1 MPKKIAKGFTIIEL
15 LVVLAVIGVFT
26 VIAYPNISNW
36 ITDRNVKKEVYETVA
51 FIKERKA
58 EVTSGKYGMVQ
69 VLLNDQLEVFTMSPE
84 KFFDIYKDFSSPYSS
99 HKQNYTCGFSD
110 TAGFTIQSK
119 YSSHDFGVNASNS
132 NVNVYPS
139 AYHNPM
145 RSAICI
151 TKDGSIAY
159 YRENQNFQIKDTDLA
174 DKDATGQ
181 KVDAFVFCSKS
192 NTSDSSCKYNSSD
205 EFRYMITLDRFQN
218 IKVFK
223 YNKNKNKWMKIDG

>member
-1 MPKKIAKGFTIIEL
+1 MVKKKKSNGFTIIEL
-15 LVVLAVIGVFT
+15 LVVLAVIGVFAG
-26 VIAYPNISNW
+26 IAYPNISNW
-36 ITDRNVKKEVYETVA
+36 ITDRNVKKEVYETVT

-58 EVTSGKYGMVQ
+58 EVTSGKYGMTQ

-84 KFFDIYKDFSSPYSS
+84 KFSDIYKDFSSPYPS

-110 TAGFTIQSK
+110 TAGFTIESK

-151 TKDGSIAY
+151 TKDGSIDY
-159 YRENQNFQIKDTDLA
+159 YRPNQNFQVND
-174 DKDATGQ
+174 DATGK

-192 NTSDSSCKYNSSD
+192 NTKDSWCNYNSNYD
-205 EFRYMITLDRFQN
+205 FRYMITLDRFQN
-218 IKVFK
+218 IKIFK
-223 YNKNKNKWMKIDG
+223 YNKSKNKWMKIDG

>member
-1 MPKKIAKGFTIIEL
+1 MKKKKSNGFTIIEL

-26 VIAYPNISNW
+26 GIAYPNISNW
-36 ITDRNVKKEVYETVA
+36 ITDRNVKKEVYETVT

-58 EVTSGKYGMVQ
+58 EVTSGKYGMTQ

-84 KFFDIYKDFSSPYSS
+84 KFSDIYKDFSSPYPS

-110 TAGFTIQSK
+110 TAGFTIESK

-151 TKDGSIAY
+151 TKDGSIDY
-159 YRENQNFQIKDTDLA
+159 YRPNQNFQVND
-174 DKDATGQ
+174 DATGK

-192 NTSDSSCKYNSSD
+192 NTKDSWCNYNSNYD
-205 EFRYMITLDRFQN
+205 FRYMITLDRFQN
-218 IKVFK
+218 IKIFK
-223 YNKNKNKWMKIDG
+223 YNKSKNKWMKIDG

>member
-1 MPKKIAKGFTIIEL
+1 MIIKKNQIKGFTILEL

-36 ITDRNVKKEVYETVA
+36 ITDRNVKKEVYETVT
-51 FIKERKA
+51 FIKERKS

-84 KFFDIYKDFSSPYSS
+84 KFSDIYKDFSSPYPT

-110 TAGFTIQSK
+110 TAGFTIESK

-145 RSAICI
+145 RTAICI
-151 TKDGSIAY
+151 TKDGSIKY
-159 YRENQNFQIKDTDLA
+159 DKQNQNFQIDDN
-174 DKDATGQ
+174 ATGK

-192 NTSDSSCKYNSSD
+192 NTQDSWCNYNSNYD
-205 EFRYMITLDRFQN
+205 FRYMITLDSFQN
-218 IKVFK
+218 IKIFK
-223 YNKNKNKWMKIDG
+223 YNKSKNKWNKIDG

>member
-1 MPKKIAKGFTIIEL
+1 MPKKIVKGFTIIEL
-15 LVVLAVIGVFT
+15 LVVLAVIGVFAGF
-26 VIAYPNISNW
+26 AYPNISNW
-36 ITDRNVKKEVYETVA
+36 ITDREVKKEVYETVI
-51 FIKERKA
+51 FIKERKK

-84 KFFDIYKDFSSPYSS
+84 TYFQIYKGFSSRYPT

-110 TAGFTIQSK
+110 TAGFTIESK

-139 AYHNPM
+139 AQHNPM

-151 TKDGSIAY
+151 TKDGSIEY
-159 YRENQNFQIKDTDLA
+159 DKQYQNFRTKDE
-174 DKDATGQ
+174 ATGS

-192 NTSDSSCKYNSSD
+192 NTTEKTCKHNSSSD
-205 EFRYMITLDRFQN
+205 YRYMITLDRFQN
-218 IKVFK
+218 IKIFK
-223 YNKNKNKWMKIDG
+223 YSKKYTKNNGWMLIDG

>member
-1 MPKKIAKGFTIIEL
+1 MVKKKKSNGFTIIEL
-15 LVVLAVIGVFT
+15 LVVLAVIGVFAG
-26 VIAYPNISNW
+26 IAYPNISNW
-36 ITDRNVKKEVYETVA
+36 ITDRNVKKEVYETVT

-84 KFFDIYKDFSSPYSS
+84 KFSDIYKDFSSPYPS

-110 TAGFTIQSK
+110 TAGFTIESK

-151 TKDGSIAY
+151 TKDGSIDY
-159 YRENQNFQIKDTDLA
+159 YRPNQNFQVND
-174 DKDATGQ
+174 DATGK

-192 NTSDSSCKYNSSD
+192 NTTESTCKYNSSSD
-205 EFRYMITLDRFQN
+205 YRYMITLDRFQN

-223 YNKNKNKWMKIDG
+223 YSKKYTKNNGWMKIDG

>member
-1 MPKKIAKGFTIIEL
+1 MVKKKKSNGFTIIEL
-15 LVVLAVIGVFT
+15 LVVLAVIGVFAG
-26 VIAYPNISNW
+26 IAYPNISNW
-36 ITDRNVKKEVYETVA
+36 ITDRNVKKEVYETVT

-84 KFFDIYKDFSSPYSS
+84 KFSDIYKDFSSPYPS

-110 TAGFTIQSK
+110 TAGFTIESK

-151 TKDGSIAY
+151 TKDGSIDY
-159 YRENQNFQIKDTDLA
+159 YRPNQNFQVND
-174 DKDATGQ
+174 DATGK

-192 NTSDSSCKYNSSD
+192 NTKDSWCNYNSNYD
-205 EFRYMITLDRFQN
+205 FRYMITLDRFQN

-223 YNKNKNKWMKIDG
+223 YSKKYTKNNGWMKIDG

>member
-1 MPKKIAKGFTIIEL
+1 MKKNAFTILEL
-15 LVVLAVIGVFT
+15 LVVLAVIGVFAG
-26 VIAYPNISNW
+26 IAYPNISNW

-84 KFFDIYKDFSSPYSS
+84 KFSQIYKGFNSPYSS

-110 TAGFTIQSK
+110 TAGFTIESK

-145 RSAICI
+145 RTAICI
-151 TKDGSIAY
+151 TKDGSIDY
-159 YRENQNFQIKDTDLA
+159 YRQNQNFQIND
-174 DKDATGQ
+174 DATGK

-192 NTSDSSCKYNSSD
+192 NTRDSWCNYNSNYD
-205 EFRYMITLDRFQN
+205 FRYMITLDRFQN
-218 IKVFK
+218 IKIFK
-223 YNKNKNKWMKIDG
+223 YNKKKNKWIKIDG

>member
-1 MPKKIAKGFTIIEL
+1 MQKKKLLKGFTIIEL
-15 LVVLAVIGVFT
+15 LVVLAVIGVFAG
-26 VIAYPNISNW
+26 IAYPNISNW
-36 ITDRNVKKEVYETVA
+36 ITDRNVKKEVYETVT
-51 FIKERKA
+51 FIKERKS

-84 KFFDIYKDFSSPYSS
+84 KFSDIYKDFSSPYPS

-110 TAGFTIQSK
+110 TAGFTIESK

-145 RSAICI
+145 RTAICI
-151 TKDGSIAY
+151 TKDGSIDY
-159 YRENQNFQIKDTDLA
+159 YRPNQNFQVSDN
-174 DKDATGQ
+174 ATGK

-192 NTSDSSCKYNSSD
+192 NTQDSWCNYNSNYD
-205 EFRYMITLDRFQN
+205 FRYMITLDRFQN

-223 YNKNKNKWMKIDG
+223 YNSNKNKWIKIDG

>member
-1 MPKKIAKGFTIIEL
+1 MQKKKLLKGFTIIEL
-15 LVVLAVIGVFT
+15 LVVLAVIGVFAG
-26 VIAYPNISNW
+26 IAYPNISNW
-36 ITDRNVKKEVYETVA
+36 ITDRNVKKEVYETVT

-84 KFFDIYKDFSSPYSS
+84 KFSDIYKDFSSPYPT

-110 TAGFTIQSK
+110 TAGFTIESK

-145 RSAICI
+145 RTAICI
-151 TKDGSIAY
+151 TKDGSIKY
-159 YRENQNFQIKDTDLA
+159 DKQNQNFQIDDN
-174 DKDATGQ
+174 ATGK

-192 NTSDSSCKYNSSD
+192 NTQDSWCNYNSNYD
-205 EFRYMITLDRFQN
+205 FRYMITLDRFQN

-223 YNKNKNKWMKIDG
+223 YSKNKNKWIKIDG

>member
-1 MPKKIAKGFTIIEL
+1 MKKKKSNGFTIIEL
-15 LVVLAVIGVFT
+15 LVVLAVIGVFAG
-26 VIAYPNISNW
+26 IAYPNISNW
-36 ITDRNVKKEVYETVA
+36 ITDRNVKKEVYETVT

-58 EVTSGKYGMVQ
+58 EVTSGKYGMTQ

-84 KFFDIYKDFSSPYSS
+84 KFSDIYKDFSSPYPS

-110 TAGFTIQSK
+110 TAGFTIESK

-151 TKDGSIAY
+151 TKDGSIDY
-159 YRENQNFQIKDTDLA
+159 YRPNQNFQVND
-174 DKDATGQ
+174 DATGK

-192 NTSDSSCKYNSSD
+192 NTKDSWCNYNSNYD
-205 EFRYMITLDRFQN
+205 FRYMITLDRFQN

-223 YNKNKNKWMKIDG
+223 YSKSKNKWMKIDG

>member
-15 LVVLAVIGVFT
+15 LVVLAVIGVFA
-26 VIAYPNISNW
+26 VVAYPNISNW

-84 KFFDIYKDFSSPYSS
+84 KYLQIYKGFNSPYKT

-110 TAGFTIQSK
+110 TAGFTIESK
-119 YSSHDFGVNASNS
+119 YSSHDFGVNASDS

-145 RSAICI
+145 RTAICI
-151 TKDGSIAY
+151 TKDGSIKY
-159 YRENQNFQIKDTDLA
+159 YKQYQNFQTKD
-174 DKDATGQ
+174 DATGD

-192 NTSDSSCKYNSSD
+192 NTSDNSCKYNSNSD
-205 EFRYMITLDRFQN
+205 FRYMITLDRFQN

-223 YNKNKNKWMKIDG
+223 YSKKYNKNNGWMLIDG